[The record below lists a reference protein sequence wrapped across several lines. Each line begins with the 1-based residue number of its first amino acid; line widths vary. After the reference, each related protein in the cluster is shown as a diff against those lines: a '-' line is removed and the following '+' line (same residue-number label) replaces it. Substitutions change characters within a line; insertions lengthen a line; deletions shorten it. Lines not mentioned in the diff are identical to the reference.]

1 MARRFDTP
9 KAPNSVAALFWL
21 ALVILGV
28 GGVVIYFLLQDQ
40 TDPDT
45 RRRALLTGMC
55 AIVGAG
61 ICLIAASSRWWM
73 KR

>member
-9 KAPNSVAALFWL
+9 KAPSAASALFWIAL
-21 ALVILGV
+21 AILGV
-28 GGVVIYFLLQDQ
+28 GGVVIYFLMQDQ

-45 RRRALLTGMC
+45 RRRVLMTGMC
-55 AIVGAG
+55 SIIGAG